1 MAKSAISGQ
10 NLCIGTGT
18 ESGYRYLRIETK
30 WYRYQKKVVPVP
42 KDSGTGTHSQKG
54 LVLVPMLPAT
64 LIFVPLHC

>member
-1 MAKSAISGQ
+1 MGEKWQ
-10 NLCIGTGT
+10 NMPFLGKTCVLVPVPKVGTGN
-18 ESGYRYLRIETK
+18 
-30 WYRYQKKVVPVP
+30 RYQKKVVPVP